1 MTTGMVQ
8 ESIADYFIAV
18 DAHTHVQVA
27 GAVGA
32 AIAQVGAEHRI
43 LVDTSSK
50 SADEIDH
57 IVKESVDKAT
67 EKAVDNGVDPK
78 SIKIV
83 EKSIIPK
90 VGVHAK
96 VVGVLKEDYEDKDD
110 SVNKLTVLSDESLP
124 KPTDNPNWPYQSAT
138 DAEEDKKYGLPDP
151 IISKKCV

>member
-1 MTTGMVQ
+1 M
-8 ESIADYFIAV
+8 
-18 DAHTHVQVA
+18 
-27 GAVGA
+27 
-32 AIAQVGAEHRI
+32 
-43 LVDTSSK
+43 SSK

-67 EKAVDNGVDPK
+67 EKAVDNGADPK

-110 SVNKLTVLSDESLP
+110 PVNKPTVLSDESLP

-151 IISKKCV
+151 IISKKYILNILCCTLIPPQINKILDLILETRFFGTMVQLN